1 MPHPLTPDTLI
12 YGFTL
17 AGDPQISPDGTRIL
31 YSLSQTNRDTKKPSS
46 NLWLCDV
53 DGSNPRQLTQTSGR
67 NGGGR
72 WSPDGSRIAFVSD
85 RVKKSGIFVLPA
97 LASGEAREITHHS
110 ASITDLAWSS
120 DGTRLAYTVPFDP
133 ANPDESEP
141 PEGAAP
147 RVRVTR
153 RIDYKQDNR
162 GYLGDTRLQ
171 VFVVDVA
178 TGERR
183 RVTREV
189 VDYSVP
195 QWSPDGMWLAAQV
208 PNRNT
213 MYSQLALIE
222 VATGET
228 CLIGS
233 EDGVAGTWAWSP
245 SGDHILIAGDTSQS
259 WQLDLFLYDVAS
271 GQTRRLT
278 EDLQCAPDTG
288 YSNVIPP
295 AQPIWLDDRHA
306 LFHAIQSGAS
316 GLYAIDTQ
324 TGAIEQVQ
332 HTQALN
338 SGLSMDA
345 TRRYAVQSHSRLD
358 AIGEISVFDR
368 VSGETRILTRYG
380 EPVLREHPAAT
391 WERLDVRRGDFTTEA
406 WLLKPP
412 NFDPSRRYPV
422 ILDVHGGPNSYYGYG
437 FNLVQQCLA
446 SHDFLVVFSNPRGS
460 GSYGRHFT
468 QQVIHDWGGED
479 YLDLMTLM
487 DAVLERPYADAERTG
502 IYGYSYGG
510 FMTAWTIGHTQRFK
524 AAVCGA
530 PCFDLESFYGTSD
543 IGLSFGDIQ
552 FGGEPHAIREWYA
565 AHSPS
570 NFAHQTRTP
579 TLIVQGEADERCPI
593 GQGEQMFIT
602 LKKAGCEVEFARYPG
617 GSHAMLRV
625 GPPEHRADFL
635 TRVLGWFQTHLG
647 EPR

>member
-1 MPHPLTPDTLI
+1 VPIGD
-12 YGFTL
+12 L
-17 AGDPQISPDGTRIL
+17 A
-31 YSLSQTNRDTKKPSS
+31 
-46 NLWLCDV
+46 
-53 DGSNPRQLTQTSGR
+53 
-67 NGGGR
+67 
-72 WSPDGSRIAFVSD
+72 WSPDGA
-85 RVKKSGIFVLPA
+85 
-97 LASGEAREITHHS
+97 
-110 ASITDLAWSS
+110 
-120 DGTRLAYTVPFDP
+120 RLAYTVPFDP
-133 ANPDESEP
+133 ANPDEAEP

-147 RVRVTR
+147 RVHVTS

-171 VFVVDVA
+171 VYVVDVA

-183 RVTREV
+183 RVTSDA
-189 VDYSVP
+189 VDYTTP
-195 QWSPDGMWLAAQV
+195 QWSPDGAWLAAQV

-213 MYSQLALIE
+213 IHSQLALIE

-228 CLIGS
+228 RLIGP
-233 EDGVAGTWAWSP
+233 EDGVVGTWAWSP
-245 SGDHILIAGDTSQS
+245 TGDRILFAGDTTQT
-259 WQLDLFLYDVAS
+259 WQLDLFFYDVAS
-271 GQTRRLT
+271 GQVRRLT
-278 EDLQCAPDTG
+278 DDLQCAPDTG
-288 YSNVIPP
+288 YVSVIPP
-295 AQPIWLDDRHA
+295 AQPVWLDDRNA
-306 LFHAIQSGAS
+306 LFHAMLSGAS
-316 GLYAIDTQ
+316 GLYTVDTQ
-324 TGAIEQVQ
+324 TGTVKQVQ
-332 HTQALN
+332 RTHALN

-345 TRRYAVQSHSRLD
+345 ARRYAVQAHSRLD

-368 VSGETRILTRYG
+368 QSGETRIITSYG

-391 WERLDVRRGDFTTEA
+391 WELFHVQRGDFTTTA

-412 NFDPSRRYPV
+412 SFDPSRRYPV

-460 GSYGRHFT
+460 GSYGRTFT

-479 YLDLMTLM
+479 YLDLMAVV
-487 DAVLERPYADAERTG
+487 DAVLERPYADAHRTG

-510 FMTAWTIGHTQRFK
+510 FMTAWTIGHTQRFQ

-543 IGLSFGDIQ
+543 IGHSFGDLQ
-552 FGGEPHAIREWYA
+552 FGGSPHAIREWYA

-570 NFAHQTRTP
+570 GFAHQTRTP
-579 TLIVQGEADERCPI
+579 TLIVHGEADERCPI

-625 GPPEHRADFL
+625 GPPEHREDFL
-635 TRVLGWFQTHLG
+635 ARILGWFQTHLG
-647 EPR
+647 GHE

>member
-1 MPHPLTPDTLI
+1 MPQPLTPDTLI

-17 AGDPQISPDGTRIL
+17 AGDPQISPDGAHIL
-31 YSLSQTNRDTKKPSS
+31 YSLSQINRDTKNANS
-46 NLWLCDV
+46 NLWLCAF
-53 DGSNPRQLTQTSGR
+53 DGSNPRQLTQASGR
-67 NGGGR
+67 NGSGR
-72 WSPDGSRIAFVSD
+72 WSPDGAQIAFISD
-85 RVKKSGIFVLPA
+85 RVKKSGIFLLSA
-97 LASGEAREITHHS
+97 HTSGEAREIAHHN
-110 ASITDLAWSS
+110 APIGDLAWSP
-120 DGTRLAYTVPFDP
+120 DGSRLAYTVPFDP
-133 ANPDESEP
+133 ANPDETDP
-141 PEGAAP
+141 PEGATP
-147 RVRVTR
+147 RVRVTS

-171 VFVVDVA
+171 VYVVDVA

-183 RVTREV
+183 RVTRDA
-189 VDYSVP
+189 VDYICP
-195 QWSPDGMWLAAQV
+195 QWSPDGAWLAAQV

-213 MYSQLALIE
+213 MHSQLELIE

-228 CLIGS
+228 HLIGA
-233 EDGVAGTWAWSP
+233 EDGVVGTWAWSP
-245 SGDHILIAGDTSQS
+245 TGDRILFAGDTWQS

-278 EDLQCAPDTG
+278 DDLQCAPDTG

-295 AQPIWLDDRHA
+295 AQPVWLDDRHA
-306 LFHAIQSGAS
+306 LFHAMRSGAS
-316 GLYAIDTQ
+316 GLYTVDTQ
-324 TGAIEQVQ
+324 TSAVEQVQ
-332 HTQALN
+332 RTQALN
-338 SGLSMDA
+338 SGLNMDA
-345 TRRYAVQSHSRLD
+345 ARRYAVQAHSRLD

-368 VSGETRILTRYG
+368 QSGETRIITSHSA
-380 EPVLREHPAAT
+380 PVLREHPAPT
-391 WERLDVRRGDFTTEA
+391 WERLEVRRGDFTTEA

-437 FNLVQQCLA
+437 FNLLQQCLA

-468 QQVIHDWGGED
+468 QQVTHDWGGED
-479 YLDLMTLM
+479 YLDLMAVV

-502 IYGYSYGG
+502 IFGYSYGG

-543 IGLSFGDIQ
+543 IGHTFGALQ
-552 FGGEPHAIREWYA
+552 FGGSPHAIREWYA

-579 TLIVQGEADERCPI
+579 TLIVHGEADERCPI
-593 GQGEQMFIT
+593 GQSEQMFIT
-602 LKKAGCEVEFARYPG
+602 LKQAGCEVEFARYPG

-625 GPPEHRADFL
+625 GPPEHREDFL
-635 TRVLGWFQTHLG
+635 ARIRDWFQTHLG
-647 EPR
+647 GPQ

>member
-1 MPHPLTPDTLI
+1 MPQPLTPDTLI

-17 AGDPQISPDGTRIL
+17 AGDPQISPDGAHIL
-31 YSLSQTNRDTKKPSS
+31 YSLSQINRDTKKANS
-46 NLWLCDV
+46 NLWLCAF
-53 DGSNPRQLTQTSGR
+53 DGSNPRQLTQASGR
-67 NGGGR
+67 NGSGR
-72 WSPDGSRIAFVSD
+72 WSPDGAQIAFISD
-85 RVKKSGIFVLPA
+85 RVKKSGIFLLSA
-97 LASGEAREITHHS
+97 HTSGEAREIAHHN
-110 ASITDLAWSS
+110 APIGDLAWSP
-120 DGTRLAYTVPFDP
+120 DGSRLAYTVPFDP
-133 ANPDESEP
+133 ANPDETDA

-147 RVRVTR
+147 RVRVTS

-171 VFVVDVA
+171 VYVVDVA

-183 RVTREV
+183 RVTRDA
-189 VDYSVP
+189 VDYICP
-195 QWSPDGMWLAAQV
+195 QWSPDGAWLAAQV

-213 MYSQLALIE
+213 MHSQLELIE

-228 CLIGS
+228 HLIGP
-233 EDGVAGTWAWSP
+233 EDGVVGTWAWSP
-245 SGDHILIAGDTSQS
+245 TGDRILFAGDTWQS

-278 EDLQCAPDTG
+278 DDLQCAPDTG

-295 AQPIWLDDRHA
+295 AQPVWLDDRHA
-306 LFHAIQSGAS
+306 LFHAMRSGAS
-316 GLYAIDTQ
+316 GLYTVDTQ
-324 TGAIEQVQ
+324 TSAVEQVQ
-332 HTQALN
+332 RTQALN
-338 SGLSMDA
+338 SGLNMDA
-345 TRRYAVQSHSRLD
+345 ARRYAVQAHSRLD

-368 VSGETRILTRYG
+368 QSGETRIITSYSA
-380 EPVLREHPAAT
+380 PVLREHPAPT
-391 WERLDVRRGDFTTEA
+391 WERLEVRRGDFTTEA

-437 FNLVQQCLA
+437 FNLLQQCLA

-468 QQVIHDWGGED
+468 QQVTHDWGGED
-479 YLDLMTLM
+479 YLDLMAVV

-502 IYGYSYGG
+502 IFGYSYGG

-543 IGLSFGDIQ
+543 IGHTFGALQ
-552 FGGEPHAIREWYA
+552 FGGSPHAIREWYA

-579 TLIVQGEADERCPI
+579 TLIVHGEADERCPI
-593 GQGEQMFIT
+593 GQSEQMFIT
-602 LKKAGCEVEFARYPG
+602 LKQAGCEVEFARYPG

-625 GPPEHRADFL
+625 GPPEHREDFL
-635 TRVLGWFQTHLG
+635 ARIRDWFQTHLG
-647 EPR
+647 GPQ